1 MQITK
6 MLVPESKYNIKCPHE
21 MTPEFIVIHNTA
33 NDASAMAEIS
43 YMIGNNNKVSFHCA
57 IDNTRIVQGVP
68 FDRNTWNEKEYLL
81 KSVILNLEEKTLK
94 KQKD

>member
-1 MQITK
+1 MQVTK
-6 MLVPESKYNIKCPHE
+6 MLVPESKYNIKCPYE

-57 IDNTRIVQGVP
+57 IEILGMQEMEEMATAI
-68 FDRNTWNEKEYLL
+68 EKEYLL

-94 KQKD
+94 KQKS